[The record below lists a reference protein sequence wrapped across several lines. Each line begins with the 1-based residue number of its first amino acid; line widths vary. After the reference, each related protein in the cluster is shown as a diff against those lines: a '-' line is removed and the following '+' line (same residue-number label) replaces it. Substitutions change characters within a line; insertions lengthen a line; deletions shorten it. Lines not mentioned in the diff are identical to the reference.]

1 MNIIGEGNYSK
12 VYEDEGYAIKIF
24 KENILESSSE
34 IDILFNLN
42 SENLIKGVEIYK
54 NEFNNKTCIKMEK
67 AIGKLKFS
75 FTYEKKK
82 KILYGLTLG
91 LNELHKN
98 NYLHLDITFDNCMY
112 SGSEEDPIGKLI
124 DYGLSV
130 KMVKNIP
137 EIYTQRKRI
146 TVINRPYE
154 HLLNPNLGT
163 YSKKSDIWSLAIVF
177 IEFMLGK
184 KFTENMQVY
193 KYPVTGQILWEYS
206 MFKYTELILSDVE
219 KYLNENLSDFEEK
232 NLFIQLID
240 KMIYD
245 RIDTNI
251 ILQHDYFKEFEQ
263 KNEESEEIKE
273 EKIIL
278 KESEKYELDF
288 TINKLINYCL
298 TNMWESNIEIL
309 SGAIDLFIRFYLKN
323 KIRYNMD
330 QLENIIYCCLVIYY
344 KIYVLESELPEFLKY
359 LEIVVIGYE
368 ILIIST
374 INGRITNKN
383 SPFEKST
390 SKSESLFL
398 FRYFF
403 LKNNIEDYI
412 NYENIL
418 EKFNLLKIDRPY
430 ITSIGELSVDW
441 YGLYVRG
448 INYIEEKTKNNEKVL
463 YLSLEIFFQIFYYKD
478 YVRKFKK
485 DVLFE
490 TCVWIAHVE
499 LSMEYDL
506 TKLNTDMILTRETMI
521 KLKINMS
528 ENIISLE
535 GDMLEKLK
543 NEYYDT
549 YEILDIKKN

>member
-1 MNIIGEGNYSK
+1 
-12 VYEDEGYAIKIF
+12 
-24 KENILESSSE
+24 
-34 IDILFNLN
+34 
-42 SENLIKGVEIYK
+42 
-54 NEFNNKTCIKMEK
+54 
-67 AIGKLKFS
+67 
-75 FTYEKKK
+75 
-82 KILYGLTLG
+82 
-91 LNELHKN
+91 
-98 NYLHLDITFDNCMY
+98 
-112 SGSEEDPIGKLI
+112 
-124 DYGLSV
+124 
-130 KMVKNIP
+130 
-137 EIYTQRKRI
+137 
-146 TVINRPYE
+146 
-154 HLLNPNLGT
+154 
-163 YSKKSDIWSLAIVF
+163 
-177 IEFMLGK
+177 
-184 KFTENMQVY
+184 
-193 KYPVTGQILWEYS
+193 
-206 MFKYTELILSDVE
+206 
-219 KYLNENLSDFEEK
+219 
-232 NLFIQLID
+232 
-240 KMIYD
+240 
-245 RIDTNI
+245 
-251 ILQHDYFKEFEQ
+251 
-263 KNEESEEIKE
+263 
-273 EKIIL
+273 
-278 KESEKYELDF
+278 
-288 TINKLINYCL
+288 
-298 TNMWESNIEIL
+298 
-309 SGAIDLFIRFYLKN
+309 
-323 KIRYNMD
+323 MD